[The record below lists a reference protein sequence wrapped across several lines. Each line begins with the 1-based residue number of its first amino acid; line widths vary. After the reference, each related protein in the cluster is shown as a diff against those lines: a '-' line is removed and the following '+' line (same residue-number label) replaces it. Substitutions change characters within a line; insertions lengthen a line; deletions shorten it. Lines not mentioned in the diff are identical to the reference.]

1 MKKSEL
7 EQRKRQL
14 RDDLTTA
21 DTEEALDVIEAELA
35 EIEAALDAVADVV
48 DEAEEVAEEAAEE
61 AAAPEEREEAEEE
74 EEEQEERKSTA
85 QRRAE
90 LRRRILSVQGTAARK
105 FSELEGRKMYTP
117 DTKEY
122 RNAWLKN
129 LQGKPVSAEERT
141 ALANGSY
148 VIPQETLNKVYG
160 AMELY
165 PLLNAVDVMHIPG
178 TVEIPVEGTVNAA
191 NVVAMGTAAT
201 DSADSLAHV
210 SLTNYKFIKTVE
222 ITADVMAMAVPAFE
236 DWLVDRLA
244 NKIYRLI
251 TGLIATGNGSSTV
264 TGLTSISASS
274 TTGGTYTKTGITYAD
289 VLAII
294 AHLPSEY
301 LPNAKFVMSRT
312 DFFTAILGLTDTYG
326 QPIVV
331 ADRQAPA
338 KYNIL
343 GFEVILEDALN
354 TTHSIVFG
362 DLKEGY
368 VFNFGKDLEVARDE
382 SVGFRT
388 GSTVFRGMALGDGK
402 PTGVGLVRFVPA
414 P

>member
-1 MKKSEL
+1 MSL
-7 EQRKRQL
+7 
-14 RDDLTTA
+14 A
-21 DTEEALDVIEAELA
+21 D
-35 EIEAALDAVADVV
+35 
-48 DEAEEVAEEAAEE
+48 
-61 AAAPEEREEAEEE
+61 
-74 EEEQEERKSTA
+74 
-85 QRRAE
+85 RRAE
-90 LRRRILSVQGTAARK
+90 MRSRLASMKGATVRRFT
-105 FSELEGRKMYTP
+105 EMEGRKMSFTP

-122 RNAWLKN
+122 RSAWLKH
-129 LQGKPVSAEERT
+129 LQGREISAEERG
-141 ALANGSY
+141 ALSNGNY

-178 TVEIPVEGTVNAA
+178 SVEIPVEGTVNAGS
-191 NVVAMGTAAT
+191 VVAMGTAAT
-201 DSADSLAHV
+201 DSADALAHV
-210 SLTNYKFIKTVE
+210 TLTNYKFIKTVE

-236 DWLVDRLA
+236 DWLVNRLA

-251 TGLIATGNGSSTV
+251 TGLIATGAGSGSSTV
-264 TGLTSISASS
+264 TGLTSITASS
-274 TTGGTYTKTGITYAD
+274 ATGGTYTKTGLTYGD
-289 VLAII
+289 LMTII

-301 LPNAKFVMSRT
+301 LPNAKFVMSRQV
-312 DFFTAILGLTDTYG
+312 FFQQVLGLVTTTNE
-326 QPIVV
+326 PVVV
-331 ADRQAPA
+331 ADRQDAA

-343 GFEVILEDALN
+343 GFPVILEDSLN
-354 TTHSIVFG
+354 TSGSIVFG